1 MSGESF
7 FQNMYLCHRISIPQT
22 ARIKADFLPS
32 EFRLSSADYSF
43 PHGFHS
49 NAGIRVQRI

>member
-1 MSGESF
+1 MLRRLFLSF
-7 FQNMYLCHRISIPQT
+7 LYLCHRISIPQT

-32 EFRLSSADYSF
+32 EFRLGSADYLF

-49 NAGIRVQRI
+49 NASIRVQRI